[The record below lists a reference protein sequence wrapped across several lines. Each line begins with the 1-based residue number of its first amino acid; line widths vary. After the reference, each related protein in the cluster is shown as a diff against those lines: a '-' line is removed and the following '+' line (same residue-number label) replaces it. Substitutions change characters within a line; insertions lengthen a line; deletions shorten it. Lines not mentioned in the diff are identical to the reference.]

1 MSYEL
6 EYTIEDAVATEAEI
20 EEATEEQYFMYIF
33 EMGEIPNNLNVV
45 VGTEY
50 FMIPVSD
57 LFNDNE
63 KSMIQN
69 LIDNDDCFDVSL
81 DPFKQR
87 VREVFTAFNSAV
99 IVHTKEI

>member
-6 EYTIEDAVATEAEI
+6 KYTVEDAVATEAEI
-20 EEATEEQYFMYIF
+20 QEATEEQYFMYIF
-33 EMGEIPNNLNVV
+33 EMGEIPNDLNVV

-50 FMIPVSD
+50 FMIPVTN

-63 KSMIQN
+63 KSLIQN

-81 DPFKQR
+81 DAFKQR

-99 IVHTKEI
+99 IGC